1 MEEGKDE
8 SEALYLALQMM
19 SLKIIDLS
27 QRLTKFGN
35 QDEVDLKWSEKMTQL
50 FKTIYKKEST
60 NKYFC
65 KALVPLIKFF

>member
-27 QRLTKFGN
+27 
-35 QDEVDLKWSEKMTQL
+35 
-50 FKTIYKKEST
+50 
-60 NKYFC
+60 
-65 KALVPLIKFF
+65 